1 MSFLLLHA
9 GRGPDIS
16 PSALLISTSFSQ
28 NWCLSCLSSALCKSA
43 LKTKESIK
51 AQNKRNPSN
60 PLKDFFFKT
69 NECINKQFAKE
80 FIKSSGEKNKMWIQ
94 KN

>member
-9 GRGPDIS
+9 GRGPDIYIAVGAAYFHVFF
-16 PSALLISTSFSQ
+16 PELVLE
-28 NWCLSCLSSALCKSA
+28 LLSSALCKSG

-51 AQNKRNPSN
+51 AQNKRY
-60 PLKDFFFKT
+60 PLKIFFFKQMNAST
-69 NECINKQFAKE
+69 SNLQKN
-80 FIKSSGEKNKMWIQ
+80 SSKARGKKNKLWIQ